1 MIQPQSWSVLKVVL
15 ITSSLIAFG
24 YLALIAIGLSLG
36 YLKGSTGPKIMQVRY
51 VTGASSSSAP
61 ALPTPPPP
69 ARGPGP
75 GPGPGPL
82 EEFR

>member
-1 MIQPQSWSVLKVVL
+1 VIQPQSWSVLKVVL

-36 YLKGSTGPKIMQVRY
+36 YLKGSTGPKITQVRY
-51 VTGASSSSAP
+51 VTDASSSSALP
-61 ALPTPPPP
+61 ALPTLPPP
-69 ARGPGP
+69 APR
-75 GPGPGPL
+75 PGPL

>member
-1 MIQPQSWSVLKVVL
+1 VIQPQSWSVLKVVL

-51 VTGASSSSAP
+51 VTDASSSSALP
-61 ALPTPPPP
+61 ALPTLPPP
-69 ARGPGP
+69 APR
-75 GPGPGPL
+75 PGPL

>member
-36 YLKGSTGPKIMQVRY
+36 YLKGSTGPKIMQGRY
-51 VTGASSSSAP
+51 VTDASSSSALP
-61 ALPTPPPP
+61 ALPTLPPP
-69 ARGPGP
+69 APR
-75 GPGPGPL
+75 PGPL

>member
-1 MIQPQSWSVLKVVL
+1 MKVVL

-36 YLKGSTGPKIMQVRY
+36 YLKGSTGRPKIMQVRY
-51 VTGASSSSAP
+51 VTDASSSNALP

-69 ARGPGP
+69 AP